1 MKTTTTTRIS
11 ALAIIVLGILLA
23 VLAPAGEATS
33 SYRQLGVV
41 LLVIGVVWL
50 LRQKRPE
57 PATEERVEPYQRPVL
72 KWYQSPILW
81 VPVVAAVI
89 AILSWIFI

>member
-1 MKTTTTTRIS
+1 MKTTSTTRIS
-11 ALAIIVLGILLA
+11 ALAVIVLGILLA
-23 VLAPAGEATS
+23 VLAPAGEAIS

-57 PATEERVEPYQRPVL
+57 PKAEANPEPYQQPVL

-81 VPVVAAVI
+81 VPVIAIII
-89 AILSWIFI
+89 AILSWLFI

>member
-1 MKTTTTTRIS
+1 MKTTSTTRIS

-41 LLVIGVVWL
+41 LLVVGAVWL

-57 PATEERVEPYQRPVL
+57 PTTEEHVEPYRQPVL

-89 AILSWIFI
+89 AILSWLFI